1 VWSGH
6 LTRRDQWGRALSDVE
21 PRHRGRTPRSRR
33 LLKRVG
39 IGVVVLVMVL
49 STAAVVAYKHLEGN
63 IGTAEFLKGPRPT
76 PEVLGPINVLVMGS
90 DTREGANGKHIGGDT
105 PGLSDTTILLH
116 LSRDR
121 KFAYGVS
128 LPRDAMVK
136 RPSCPRKNGNGT
148 DPGGITQFNAAYA
161 VGGPACTV
169 RTVEQLTGIH
179 IDHFVVV
186 DFVGFKSMVNAING
200 VTVCVPDEVNDTV
213 GHIQLPAGTYKVN
226 GQQALDYVRVRHDLG
241 APTGDIGRMKR
252 QQTFISAMIKKVVSA
267 GTLANPVRLLKFLD
281 AATNSLT
288 TDPGFANLKQ
298 LASLGS
304 SLKNIG
310 LDNVKFITVPWE
322 PWSEDE
328 NRVAWKP
335 EAGQLWRLIRRDRPL
350 TPQFDSDAVTPGSD
364 SAATAGS
371 SPAGSP
377 SGTPSGTPGG
387 TPSGTPSGSGSAGQ
401 SPSST
406 PTKSEAQ
413 KKADAE
419 AAGLC
424 T

>member
-1 VWSGH
+1 
-6 LTRRDQWGRALSDVE
+6 LSDAE

-33 LLKRVG
+33 LLKRIG
-39 IGVVVLVMVL
+39 IGIAVLVMII
-49 STAAVVAYKHLEGN
+49 SGGAVIAYKHFEGN
-63 IGTAEFLKGPRPT
+63 ISTEDFLDGPRPT
-76 PEVLGPINVLVMGS
+76 PEVKGPINVLVMGS
-90 DTREGANGKHIGGDT
+90 DTREGANGKGIGGDT

-116 LSRDR
+116 LSADR

-128 LPRDAMVK
+128 LPRDAMVE
-136 RPSCPRKNGNGT
+136 RPACPRKNGNGT
-148 DPGGITQFNAAYA
+148 DPGGLTQFNAAYA
-161 VGGPACTV
+161 IGGPACTV
-169 RTVEQLTGIH
+169 KTVEALTNIR

-200 VTVCVPDEVNDTV
+200 VTVCVPEEVNDTV
-213 GHIQLPAGTYKVN
+213 GHIQLPAGTYKVT

-267 GTLANPVRLLKFLD
+267 GTLANPFRLTKFLN

-298 LASLGS
+298 LASLGN
-304 SLKNIG
+304 SLKSIG
-310 LDNVKFITVPWE
+310 LDEIKFVTVPWE
-322 PWSEDE
+322 PWSEDA
-328 NRVAWKP
+328 NRVAWK
-335 EAGQLWRLIRRDRPL
+335 ADAAQLWRLIRRDRPL
-350 TPQFDSDAVTPGSD
+350 TAQFDADAVTPGSD
-364 SAATAGS
+364 SAATAGASPS
-371 SPAGSP
+371 SSP
-377 SGTPSGTPGG
+377 SGSASPGT
-387 TPSGTPSGSGSAGQ
+387 Q

-406 PTKSEAQ
+406 PTKTEEQ

>member
-1 VWSGH
+1 
-6 LTRRDQWGRALSDVE
+6 
-21 PRHRGRTPRSRR
+21 
-33 LLKRVG
+33 
-39 IGVVVLVMVL
+39 MVL
-49 STAAVVAYKHLEGN
+49 SGLAVVAYKHFEGN
-63 IGTAEFLKGPRPT
+63 ISTADFLDGPRPT
-76 PEVLGPINVLVMGS
+76 EEIKGPINVLVMGS
-90 DTREGANGKHIGGDT
+90 DTREGANGKGIGGDT

-116 LSRDR
+116 LSADR

-128 LPRDAMVK
+128 LPRDAMVQ
-136 RPSCPRKNGNGT
+136 RPACPRKNGNGT
-148 DPGGITQFNAAYA
+148 DPGGMTQFNAAYA
-161 VGGPACTV
+161 IGGPACTV
-169 RTVEQLTGIH
+169 KTVEQLTGIR
-179 IDHFVVV
+179 INHFVVV
-186 DFVGFKSMVNAING
+186 DFVGFRSMVNAING
-200 VTVCVPDEVNDTV
+200 VTVCVPSAVNDTV
-213 GHIQLPAGTYKVN
+213 GHIQLPAGTYKVS

-267 GTLANPVRLLKFLD
+267 GTLTNPVRLLKFLN

-310 LDNVKFITVPWE
+310 LDNIKFITVPWE
-322 PWSEDE
+322 PWTEDA

-335 EAGQLWRLIRRDRPL
+335 DADQLWKLIRRDKPL
-350 TPQFDSDAVTPGSD
+350 TGAFDTDAVTPGSGD
-364 SAATAGS
+364 TATAGT
-371 SPAGSP
+371 SPSGSP
-377 SGTPSGTPGG
+377 SGTPSGTP
-387 TPSGTPSGSGSAGQ
+387 TGTPSGSPSGTQ

-406 PTKSEAQ
+406 STQTQAQ
-413 KKADAE
+413 KDAAAH